1 MKIIGALGKSSSIS
15 NFSFNLV
22 KSENWTNINIT
33 NQDASLK
40 IYYETASPTLVINN
54 TTKMSLCNDKLY
66 ALENKIP
73 QKLTADKAADMLGG
87 EGILFIKKIIS
98 DFNLFLYDK
107 INGSIYLASNRATAG
122 RMFYVFWKNT
132 VLFSNDFILLLNARP
147 LNINTCALYAYTK
160 HGAIPEDITLDT
172 DIKSV
177 PVGHFATIERGSE
190 QVKYTPFYKFNYD
203 NNPDSSKAPE
213 ELLSCVERELKAN
226 AKALSDRQ
234 IHMLI
239 SGGIDSSLF
248 AAYLKEYTSDII
260 GHFCR
265 FGSEDPEQQYAE
277 QLAKKLNIPLK
288 IHVLD
293 DKNIIQEIENTALNT
308 SYPHGDYSNVS
319 VNFLLRKI
327 REEFGS
333 GQLVID
339 CNGGDDG
346 FGYGALTKIAAWE
359 KFYKIPAIG
368 LLGKLATIGDSWMY
382 DSNATKF
389 LFYPYR
395 AKEKNIYISHL
406 IFSSSEKVFK
416 NGSQYNKDIE
426 KLFTEFLDS
435 SNESISPS
443 SYSKMSVAQFYHI
456 NSRLWT
462 AKGYG
467 PAKNM
472 NMSLVF
478 PFTWKNILDEQCKL
492 PLDVKVHN
500 GIVKWPLKKLL
511 EKYMPKDYIYRGK
524 NGIAPPLYRWLK
536 IDANY
541 DYFYK
546 TINNGILIKNLDA
559 DKIDKIFKLIK
570 TNKNVSRYAMNLIW
584 SLLFFEVWLVK
595 HRLAK

>member
-1 MKIIGALGKSSSIS
+1 MKIIGALGKSSSVSSI
-15 NFSFNLV
+15 SFNFANN
-22 KSENWTNINIT
+22 ERWTNINIT
-33 NQDASLK
+33 NQDMSLK
-40 IYYETASPTLVINN
+40 IYYDPSSPTLVINN
-54 TTKMSLCNDKLY
+54 ETSIALCDDKLY

-73 QKLTADKAADMLGG
+73 KKLTAGQTADMLEK
-87 EGILFIKKIIS
+87 EGILCINKIIS

-107 INGSIYLASNRATAG
+107 TNGSIHLASNRATAG
-122 RMFYVFWKNT
+122 RMFYVFRKDS
-132 VLFSNDFILLLNARP
+132 VLFSNDFLLLLNIKQ
-147 LNINTCALYAYTK
+147 LNLNSCALYAYTR
-160 HGAIPEDITLDT
+160 HGGVPEDITFDS

-177 PVGHFATIERGSE
+177 PVGHFAAIDRGSK
-190 QVKYTPFYKFNYD
+190 QARYTPFYKFNYD
-203 NNPDSSKAPE
+203 NNPDSAKDPD
-213 ELLSCVERELKAN
+213 ELLSYVEQALRAN
-226 AKALSDRQ
+226 AKAISDKQ
-234 IHMLI
+234 IHMMI

-248 AAYLKEYTSDII
+248 AAYLKEYTSNII

-265 FGSEDPEQQYAE
+265 FGSDDPEQQYAE
-277 QLAKKLNIPLK
+277 QLAGKLNIPLK
-288 IHVLD
+288 IHPLD

-327 REEFGS
+327 KEEFGS

-346 FGYGALTKIAAWE
+346 FGYGALMKIAVWE

-382 DSNATKF
+382 DSNITKF

-406 IFSSSEKVFK
+406 IFSSSEKIFK

-467 PAKNM
+467 PAENM
-472 NMSLVF
+472 NMNLVF

-500 GIVKWPLKKLL
+500 GTVKWPLKKLL

-524 NGIAPPLYRWLK
+524 SGFAPPLYRWLK
-536 IDANY
+536 VDANY
-541 DYFYK
+541 DYFHK
-546 TINNGILIKNLDA
+546 TVMNGTLIRDFNA
-559 DKIDKIFKLIK
+559 DKIDKIFRLIK
-570 TNKNVSRYAMNLIW
+570 ENKNVSRYAMNLIW